1 MEEKKTN
8 LMPIV
13 IIEFIIIIALIGLLF
28 YSMKTNQNKHDE
40 GPAPVKEPA
49 PEKDKKQEKSSNPAK
64 EQDKQ
69 EPDKPNDQK
78 EEQDKSA
85 NQPNDSEKEK
95 QTMITEFKKYYIK
108 AGFADEKNIQS
119 WEFKSVSKVNN
130 PNRQDYY
137 KFEGTFSCKDKGY
150 ECLYIS
156 QVDDPIDGKYTYP
169 FTFYVKVKENNGNY
183 TFSDVS
189 DYLG

>member
-1 MEEKKTN
+1 MIFTSDN
-8 LMPIV
+8 TRI
-13 IIEFIIIIALIGLLF
+13 
-28 YSMKTNQNKHDE
+28 T
-40 GPAPVKEPA
+40 PA
-49 PEKDKKQEKSSNPAK
+49 
-64 EQDKQ
+64 
-69 EPDKPNDQK
+69 
-78 EEQDKSA
+78 
-85 NQPNDSEKEK
+85 EKEK